1 MCPCC
6 WSWAKRNCFFVT
18 LSIMGYFFFFFSC
31 CARVETCSLLILDG
45 LLFRSGTISF
55 ARVLVSSES
64 FVASSLCSLIDFER
78 GASAVERE
86 ASAVEKE
93 ASAVV
98 SVAVVVLTLVMVFV
112 VDFVVDFVV
121 ISFFFENV
129 PNVKGVGDGAVIV
142 VLEPKGT
149 GGVSFPMVGMHVEFS
164 S

>member
-18 LSIMGYFFFFFSC
+18 LSILGYVFFFVSC
-31 CARVETCSLLILDG
+31 CVG
-45 LLFRSGTISF
+45 LLFRSGTIFF
-55 ARVLVSSES
+55 ARVLVSSEI
-64 FVASSLCSLIDFER
+64 FVASSLCSLIDFEM
-78 GASAVERE
+78 GTSAVKRE
-86 ASAVEKE
+86 ASAVERE